1 MNFDRRGVML
11 VIASPSGAGKTS
23 ISRAILDTEDN
34 VSLSISVTTRA
45 KRSSEMEARDYYF
58 IDKVK
63 FDALRRADQLL
74 ESAEVHGNFYGT
86 PATQVE
92 EKIAAGQ
99 DILFDIDWQ
108 GTQQLTR
115 KCRADMV
122 TVFILPPSI
131 AALKSRLEHRAQD
144 SAEVIA
150 KRLQNAREEMAHWDE
165 YDYVLI
171 NEDLEESVK
180 KVSSILYSSRE
191 WRRRQCNIGSF
202 VKGLQAE
209 IDSL

>member
-23 ISRAILDTEDN
+23 ISRAILETEDN
-34 VSLSISVTTRA
+34 VSLSVSVTTRQR
-45 KRSSEMEARDYYF
+45 RSNELEGVHYYF
-58 IDKVK
+58 IDKPK
-63 FDALRRADQLL
+63 FDAMRRSDQLL

-86 PATQVE
+86 PAAEVE
-92 EKIAAGQ
+92 QKIAAGQ

-115 KCRADMV
+115 KCRPDMV

-131 AALKSRLEHRAQD
+131 AALKDRLEHRAQD

-150 KRLQNAREEMAHWDE
+150 KRLHNAREEMGHWEE
-165 YDYVLI
+165 YDYVLV
-171 NEDLEESVK
+171 NEDLQESVNN
-180 KVSSILYSSRE
+180 VRAILHSSRH
-191 WRRRQCNIGSF
+191 WRRRQSNIGSF
-202 VKGLQAE
+202 IKDLQAQ

>member
-23 ISRAILDTEDN
+23 ISRAILETEAN
-34 VSLSISVTTRA
+34 VSLSISVTTRER
-45 KRSSEMEARDYYF
+45 RSNELEGRDYFF
-58 IDKVK
+58 IDKQK
-63 FDALRRADQLL
+63 FEALRRADQLL

-86 PATQVE
+86 PAAEVE
-92 EKIAAGQ
+92 AKIAAGQ

-144 SAEVIA
+144 SAETIA
-150 KRLQNAREEMAHWDE
+150 KRLRNAREEMAHWEE

-171 NEDLEESVK
+171 NEDLQESTNNVRA
-180 KVSSILYSSRE
+180 ILHSSRQ
-191 WRRRQCNIGSF
+191 WRRRQQNIGSF
-202 VKGLQAE
+202 VKGLQEE